1 MWLVSAR
8 DLQFRARRFIIAVAV
23 TSLVFGIA
31 LAMDGMRRSV
41 QHETPAIVALFGADQ
56 WIVAAGASG
65 PFTTTKPL
73 AADVAAQVAGSDGA
87 RRADAVV
94 LSRSVLGKNSDKDL
108 NLVGHVIGGA
118 GSPPIAEGRDVRS
131 RGEVVLSAGS
141 SGNVGE
147 DAVIGGKKF
156 RIVGRTD
163 GGRYTFGTPTAFIS
177 LRDAQQMVFN
187 GLPLA
192 TAVAVRGHVTAPPG
206 TRSVDNS
213 AVESDL
219 NRPLKSGFNSI
230 AVMAVLMWVI
240 AAGIIGL
247 IIYLSAIERTRDFA
261 IFKATGAPN
270 RVIVGGLMLQAVLVA
285 LVAAVL
291 ALGVSLV
298 VAKGMP
304 VQTSLSVSAA
314 VQLAV
319 IAVVVG
325 VLASLA
331 AVRRAITT
339 DPAAAFGG
347 A

>member
-8 DLQFRARRFIIAVAV
+8 DLQFRARRFVIAVAV

-41 QHETPAIVALFGADQ
+41 QHETPAIVAMFGADQ

-73 AADVAAQVAGSDGA
+73 DADVAAQVAASDGA
-87 RRADAVV
+87 RHADAVV
-94 LSRSVLGKNSDKDL
+94 LSRSVLGENSDKDL

>member
-8 DLQFRARRFIIAVAV
+8 DLQFRARRFVIAVAV

-41 QHETPAIVALFGADQ
+41 QHETPAIVAMFGADE

-73 AADVAAQVAGSDGA
+73 DADVAAQVAASDGA
-87 RRADAVV
+87 RHADAVV
-94 LSRSVLGKNSDKDL
+94 LSRSVLGENSDKDL

-118 GSPPIAEGRDVRS
+118 GSPPIAEGRAVRS

-141 SGNVGE
+141 SGNVGD

-206 TRSVDNS
+206 TRSVDNG

-314 VQLAV
+314 IQLAI

>member
-8 DLQFRARRFIIAVAV
+8 DLQFRARRFVIAVAV

-41 QHETPAIVALFGADQ
+41 QHETPAIVAMFGADE
-56 WIVAAGASG
+56 WVVAAGASG

-73 AADVAAQVAGSDGA
+73 DADVAAQVAAADGA
-87 RRADAVV
+87 RHADAVV
-94 LSRSVLGKNSDKDL
+94 LSRSVLGENSDKDL
-108 NLVGHVIGGA
+108 NLVGHVIGGM
-118 GSPPIAEGRDVRS
+118 GSPRIAEGRDVRS

-141 SGNVGE
+141 SGSVGE

-206 TRSVDNS
+206 TRSVDNG
-213 AVESDL
+213 AVEFDL

-314 VQLAV
+314 IQLAV